1 MLFFVYMYLLLF
13 ASYSKKKEQMKIIGA
28 EKNINEPIEN
38 VVFHCKN
45 DQIDEI
51 HIINLKQ

>member
-1 MLFFVYMYLLLF
+1 MYLLLF
-13 ASYSKKKEQMKIIGA
+13 ASYSKKGTNENIGA

>member
-1 MLFFVYMYLLLF
+1 MYMYLLLF
-13 ASYSKKKEQMKIIGA
+13 ASYFKKKEQMKIIGA